1 MTLDDLLK
9 LNDIASQNVVVVP
22 GDELVVTVPD
32 TQITV
37 LTTKQLSYDEDYKA
51 EVSYIDDNNNSRGL
65 IQFLM
70 RERQEKEWWLLMSHM
85 LMAGKWQEILYVIK
99 NIVRRMVN

>member
-1 MTLDDLLK
+1 MIWLK

-51 EVSYIDDNNNSRGL
+51 EVSYIDDNNNSRGTNTIL
-65 IQFLM
+65 DEGTSGK
-70 RERQEKEWWLLMSHM
+70 ERWLLMSHM
-85 LMAGKWQEILYVIK
+85 LMAGKWQEIL
-99 NIVRRMVN
+99 